1 MKIVLELGFVQLNTS
16 NAKSFENKKKEEE
29 KVLTILLKGTRKKK
43 EKGHEKNPKNQVHK
57 NIWKEKKN

>member
-1 MKIVLELGFVQLNTS
+1 MLELGFVQLNTS

-57 NIWKEKKN
+57 NI